1 MKLLKTWID
10 WVVWV
15 IVVIFF
21 AFMITLSVG
30 CSSCDWEVVESDPC
44 CGGHIHH
51 HHTRTVYV
59 YDDHHHHRRKDRR
72 KEHSTPTISRPTP
85 PSRPLPVDGAPKR
98 SLSESRR
105 PTPSDP

>member
-1 MKLLKTWID
+1 MKLLKTWVD

-44 CGGHIHH
+44 CGGHI
-51 HHTRTVYV
+51 
-59 YDDHHHHRRKDRR
+59 HHHHRRKDRR

-105 PTPSDP
+105 PTPRDP